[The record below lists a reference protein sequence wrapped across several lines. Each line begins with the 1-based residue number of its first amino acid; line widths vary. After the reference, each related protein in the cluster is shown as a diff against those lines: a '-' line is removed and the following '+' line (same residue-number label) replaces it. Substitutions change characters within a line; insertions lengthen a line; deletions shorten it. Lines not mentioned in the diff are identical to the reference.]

1 MNDFSRAAQNDATTP
16 QRHGALRFSWSGFCK
31 DGMMR
36 RYAFIL
42 AHADGKQPTRKTK
55 IPRPGNTSRRIEW
68 RNSPLCQRFWCPSFR
83 PPVQRRLPSL
93 STLSRSQLRFMSSR
107 HRPKANTTEITPGQG
122 VGSAPTLL
130 VVARRI
136 GCFLQR
142 RSQSDARSAKFLWSS
157 FPAYASVISWRGSI
171 CRVRSVLER
180 GALSDPPVRLA
191 NWSFTC
197 LKSLSCWP
205 LALLS
210 RCQPVPARRPR
221 PSPSMLP
228 RSWSSQLQAK
238 ANIVEFLTGQAPA
251 PDPCF
256 ARPVFVARRQSC

>member
-1 MNDFSRAAQNDATTP
+1 MNDFSRAAQNDATAP

-31 DGMMR
+31 GGIIR

-83 PPVQRRLPSL
+83 PPVQEKPQSRLL
-93 STLSRSQLRFMSSR
+93 NRSQRRSMSSR
-107 HRPKANTTEITPGQG
+107 HRPKANTAEINPGQG
-122 VGSAPTLL
+122 VCSAPTLR
-130 VVARRI
+130 ARRARDPRYV
-136 GCFLQR
+136 QR
-142 RSQSDARSAKFLWSS
+142 AGHLCANGPKFLWRR
-157 FPAYASVISWRGSI
+157 FPASGSVRLGHGTV
-171 CRVRSVLER
+171 CRVVSVP
-180 GALSDPPVRLA
+180 GPVALA
-191 NWSFTC
+191 NFPERLVNRSFTC
-197 LKSLSCWP
+197 RKSLSCWP
-205 LALLS
+205 SVQLL
-210 RCQPVPARRPR
+210 RCRPVPARRPR